1 MVAPIATVGASDCC
15 GQKPTLRSA
24 SIPALPRLMSRYS
37 MLPAWMCPTSRRW
50 LGELYTLCQSKAR
63 SRNRSSRACLA
74 QSMSLP
80 TACLVPRRSIAENFI
95 GNPLLLVRE
104 RVVERL
110 KSRGQSLHVLCVLF
124 RDRGVGIQIIHGA
137 HLAKPLG
144 PLHQPLFHVA
154 GIVPHDL
161 SEIVPLGRLSRRNL
175 QLFVERCNPLRDTL
189 SGASCGSP
197 RVRFIR
203 GSTTLGDAGCR
214 CTRCWCW

>member
-1 MVAPIATVGASDCC
+1 MSASVGAARWSRPLQQSALRIAAAKNRRCDRLPYQPCRVRCHGIQCC
-15 GQKPTLRSA
+15 RHGCARHQGDGWGNSTLSARAKPVHA
-24 SIPALPRLMSRYS
+24 IVQGVP
-37 MLPAWMCPTSRRW
+37 
-50 LGELYTLCQSKAR
+50 
-63 SRNRSSRACLA
+63 CLA

-80 TACLVPRRSIAENFI
+80 TACLVTRRSIAENFI

-124 RDRGVGIQIIHGA
+124 RDRGVGIQIINGA

-161 SEIVPLGRLSRRNL
+161 SEIVPLARLSRRNL
-175 QLFVERCNPLRDTL
+175 
-189 SGASCGSP
+189 
-197 RVRFIR
+197 
-203 GSTTLGDAGCR
+203 
-214 CTRCWCW
+214 